1 MLKIFII
8 ICAVIGEFAALS
20 LAKFLNLNLS
30 FNYGISF
37 GIFNNF
43 KYAALV
49 LSGLSLIII
58 LCCVMIKFKNY
69 KINLALALMAGG
81 AAANFI
87 ERVYLGYVIDYIN
100 IFDLNVLNLADI
112 EIMSGCLTALYL
124 FYMRKDF

>member
-20 LAKFLNLNLS
+20 LAKILNLNLS

-58 LCCVMIKFKNY
+58 LCCVRLKFKDY

-100 IFDLNVLNLADI
+100 IFDLNILNLADI
-112 EIMSGCLTALYL
+112 EIISGCLTALYL
-124 FYMRKDF
+124 FYTRKEI